1 MKKTAKHYWVRV
13 GLLRLRALTD
23 KTLAN
28 TVA

>member
-1 MKKTAKHYWVRV
+1 MKKTVEHYQVSV